1 MMTTQGISLTL
12 FKSQFDNKTHRK
24 MNFDSW
30 EKFVDLLYKLAHVEK
45 EGKRDAE
52 LISPAVYKDGT
63 TRANKNVSH
72 WASWAAVDVDDY
84 PISGDP
90 YTELRNSL
98 KERLGEYEWVCY
110 STASS
115 TVEQPKF
122 RLVFPLSRDVH
133 ADEIPHFWF
142 ALNTEIGDLSD
153 AQTKD
158 LSRMYYI
165 PARYKN
171 ANNFIFLDIGKR
183 VDVDELLE
191 KYPYVDR
198 AKSGGTFLD
207 RLPPELA
214 DAVVNHRKSHIES
227 KNNDVYWSG
236 YADCPFFPKK
246 LALEYRVITGTGWYH
261 KMYQIMVATAAN
273 AIKREYPITAQ
284 QIAELCRELDVETGN
299 WYENRPLETEADRA
313 LEYAYRNC

>member
-1 MMTTQGISLTL
+1 MTTPDISLTL

-24 MNFDSW
+24 MDFDSW
-30 EKFVDLLYKLAHVEK
+30 EKFVDLLYKLADVSK

-52 LISPAVYKDGT
+52 LISPAVYKNGT
-63 TRANKNVSH
+63 TRANKNVSY
-72 WASWAAVDVDDY
+72 WAGWAAVDVDDY
-84 PISGDP
+84 TASYD
-90 YTELRNSL
+90 ELRDSL
-98 KERLGEYEWVCY
+98 KEKLGEYEWLCY

-115 TVEQPKF
+115 SIGQPKF
-122 RLVFPLSRDVH
+122 RLVFPLSRDVQSE
-133 ADEIPHFWF
+133 EIPHFWF

-153 AQTKD
+153 VQTKD

-165 PARYKN
+165 PAKYKD
-171 ANNFIFLDIGKR
+171 ANNFIFLETGKR
-183 VDVDELLE
+183 INVDELLD
-191 KYPYVDR
+191 KHPYVDR

-214 DAVVNHRKSHIES
+214 DAVVNHRKSTLES
-227 KNNDVYWSG
+227 NSTNIVWTG

-261 KMYQIMVATAAN
+261 KMYQIMVATASN
-273 AIKREYPITAQ
+273 AIKREYPITAT

-299 WYENRPLETEADRA
+299 WYENRPLQVEADRA